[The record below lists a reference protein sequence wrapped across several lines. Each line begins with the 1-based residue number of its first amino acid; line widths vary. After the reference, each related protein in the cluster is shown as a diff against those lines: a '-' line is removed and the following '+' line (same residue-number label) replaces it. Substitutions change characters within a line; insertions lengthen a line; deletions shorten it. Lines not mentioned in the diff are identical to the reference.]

1 MRLDAMA
8 DDTLIDDAA
17 LAFDA
22 VSFIPPYNEFT
33 GEPQATA
40 PPFVPSYE
48 KANARPPEDGVPPI
62 DVRHFKTRLCVYL
75 ASGSCPHGARCFFA
89 HSVRRPGVDEL
100 RPPSTHAAAEY
111 KTRPCRYAL
120 SECPFAAAGR
130 CQFAHGVDELRSPP
144 ATLASPERMLSAR
157 RFKTRLCKYF
167 LAGHCPYAATNT
179 CQFAH
184 SNDELRAPLDGG
196 NGAGPGVYP
205 PAANAAA
212 PAFSGGSATRRRR
225 RRRRGRPPPGQA
237 PPAAARAN
245 RITPPPA
252 FQPLGPSRRRTTPR
266 LCSSPLAQL
275 AAPAAGSDAAAASA
289 AASGAALRAALE
301 QKRFTKLCK
310 YFLAGHCPFEASGT
324 CQFAHS
330 ARARKR
336 SPPRPR
342 APYRPRLALR
352 RVLDAYRP
360 AAPGAAPPPGGA
372 PTALYAAAPRSRH
385 LVSPGPIVAP
395 APFTYQE
402 WAAVP
407 PGTQYVNRVSSD
419 DNPAQDLRAD
429 PWTRHAALEA
439 RRGGAPHGGPRRIE
453 PHSPTSPFSGAY
465 NRPVDGVPF
474 FADGPPLG
482 GRAVGAPD
490 WSFNGEAATS
500 P

>member
-48 KANARPPEDGVPPI
+48 KANARPPEDAAPPI

-75 ASGSCPHGARCFFA
+75 ASGSCPHGARCF
-89 HSVRRPGVDEL
+89 
-100 RPPSTHAAAEY
+100 Y
-111 KTRPCRYAL
+111 
-120 SECPFAAAGR
+120 
-130 CQFAHGVDELRSPP
+130 
-144 ATLASPERMLSAR
+144 
-157 RFKTRLCKYF
+157 
-167 LAGHCPYAATNT
+167 
-179 CQFAH
+179 
-184 SNDELRAPLDGG
+184 
-196 NGAGPGVYP
+196 
-205 PAANAAA
+205 
-212 PAFSGGSATRRRR
+212 
-225 RRRRGRPPPGQA
+225 
-237 PPAAARAN
+237 
-245 RITPPPA
+245 
-252 FQPLGPSRRRTTPR
+252 
-266 LCSSPLAQL
+266 
-275 AAPAAGSDAAAASA
+275 
-289 AASGAALRAALE
+289 
-301 QKRFTKLCK
+301 
-310 YFLAGHCPFEASGT
+310 
-324 CQFAHS
+324 
-330 ARARKR
+330 
-336 SPPRPR
+336 
-342 APYRPRLALR
+342 
-352 RVLDAYRP
+352 AYRP
-360 AAPGAAPPPGGA
+360 AAPGAAPA
-372 PTALYAAAPRSRH
+372 AQTAASTALYAAAPRSRH

-439 RRGGAPHGGPRRIE
+439 HRGGAPHGGPRRIE